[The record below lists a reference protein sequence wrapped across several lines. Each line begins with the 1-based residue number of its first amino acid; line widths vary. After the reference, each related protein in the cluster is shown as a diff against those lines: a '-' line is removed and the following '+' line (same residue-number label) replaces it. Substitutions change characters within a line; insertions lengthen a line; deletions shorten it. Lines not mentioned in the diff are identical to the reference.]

1 MGLVADAVAE
11 HGSVGAAAAAAAEE
25 DDDESAL
32 PSNVS
37 LPSVIAHARRMGMP
51 LKPLHAREMAHVAV
65 TSGRNA
71 IDAQIASVVA
81 HHMEAMNESMWG
93 DQDFGSGGPVYVAS
107 AHAILAAGKD
117 GVLYTGNANALGNT
131 QPADLAAGHFAAI
144 ETPAELSAVVTDFE
158 REFNA
163 QGIPTRRAAYQLK

>member
-1 MGLVADAVAE
+1 
-11 HGSVGAAAAAAAEE
+11 
-25 DDDESAL
+25 
-32 PSNVS
+32 
-37 LPSVIAHARRMGMP
+37 MGMP

-131 QPADLAAGHFAAI
+131 QPADLAAGHFAANYDKLRMPPI
-144 ETPAELSAVVTDFE
+144 LYTYFDPAVGGGGGGPPA
-158 REFNA
+158 A
-163 QGIPTRRAAYQLK
+163 GPGRRRHRWS